1 MLYYELNTHMQ
12 KKTRSILEELSSVK
26 VNKDPE
32 NFVESRASHIID
44 SAINLVNYIREN
56 FDQETAYLLEKKFN
70 AAIKNLDPNKFS
82 KGVTKIKELKDVKN
96 SLSLKEG
103 ELRDEDE

>member
-1 MLYYELNTHMQ
+1 MQ
-12 KKTRSILEELSSVK
+12 KKTRSILEELSSVR
-26 VNKDPE
+26 VNKEPE

-70 AAIKNLDPNKFS
+70 AAIKNLDSNRFS
-82 KGVTKIKELKDVKN
+82 RGVTRVKELKDVKN

>member
-1 MLYYELNTHMQ
+1 MQ
-12 KKTRSILEELSSVK
+12 KKTRSILEELSSVR
-26 VNKDPE
+26 VNKEPE
-32 NFVESRASHIID
+32 NFVESRAGHIID

-70 AAIKNLDPNKFS
+70 AAIKNLDSNRFS
-82 KGVTKIKELKDVKN
+82 RGVSRVKELKDVKN

>member
-1 MLYYELNTHMQ
+1 MQ
-12 KKTRSILEELSSVK
+12 KKTRSILEELSSVR
-26 VNKDPE
+26 VNKEPE

-44 SAINLVNYIREN
+44 SAINLVTYIREN
-56 FDQETAYLLEKKFN
+56 FDEQTAYLLEKKFN
-70 AAIKNLDPNKFS
+70 AAIKNLDSNRFS
-82 KGVTKIKELKDVKN
+82 RGVSRVKELKDVKN

>member
-1 MLYYELNTHMQ
+1 MQ
-12 KKTRSILEELSSVK
+12 KKTRSILEELSSVR
-26 VNKDPE
+26 VNKEPE

-56 FDQETAYLLEKKFN
+56 FDEQTAYLLEKKFN
-70 AAIKNLDPNKFS
+70 AAIKNLDSNRFS
-82 KGVTKIKELKDVKN
+82 RGVTRVKELKDVKN

>member
-1 MLYYELNTHMQ
+1 MQ
-12 KKTRSILEELSSVK
+12 KKTRSILEELSSVR
-26 VNKDPE
+26 VNKEPE
-32 NFVESRASHIID
+32 NFVESRAGHIID

-56 FDQETAYLLEKKFN
+56 FDEQTAYLLEKKFN
-70 AAIKNLDPNKFS
+70 AAIKNLDSNKFS
-82 KGVTKIKELKDVKN
+82 RGVSRVKELKDVKN

>member
-1 MLYYELNTHMQ
+1 MLYYKLNTHMQ
-12 KKTRSILEELSSVK
+12 KKTRSILEELSSVR

-44 SAINLVNYIREN
+44 SAINLINFIREN

-70 AAIKNLDPNKFS
+70 SAIKNLDPDKFIR
-82 KGVTKIKELKDVKN
+82 GVTRIKELKDVKN
-96 SLSLKEG
+96 SLLLKDG
-103 ELRDEDE
+103 ELSDEDE

>member
-1 MLYYELNTHMQ
+1 MQ
-12 KKTRSILEELSSVK
+12 KKTRSILEELSSVR
-26 VNKDPE
+26 VNKEPE

-56 FDQETAYLLEKKFN
+56 FDEQTAYLLEKKFN
-70 AAIKNLDPNKFS
+70 SAIKNLDSNKFS
-82 KGVTKIKELKDVKN
+82 RGVSRVKELKDVKN

-103 ELRDEDE
+103 ELRDED

>member
-1 MLYYELNTHMQ
+1 MQ
-12 KKTRSILEELSSVK
+12 KKTRSILEELSSVR
-26 VNKDPE
+26 VNKEPE

-70 AAIKNLDPNKFS
+70 AAIKNLDPDKFS
-82 KGVTKIKELKDVKN
+82 RGVTRVKELKDVKN

-103 ELRDEDE
+103 EFKEED

>member
-1 MLYYELNTHMQ
+1 MQ
-12 KKTRSILEELSSVK
+12 KKTRSILEELSSVR
-26 VNKDPE
+26 VNKEPE

-70 AAIKNLDPNKFS
+70 AAIKNLDANRFS
-82 KGVTKIKELKDVKN
+82 RGVTKIKELKDVKN

-103 ELRDEDE
+103 ELHDEDE

>member
-1 MLYYELNTHMQ
+1 MQ
-12 KKTRSILEELSSVK
+12 KKTRSILEELSSVR
-26 VNKDPE
+26 VNKEPE

-56 FDQETAYLLEKKFN
+56 FDEQTAYLLEKKFN
-70 AAIKNLDPNKFS
+70 AAIKNLDSNKFS
-82 KGVTKIKELKDVKN
+82 RGVSRVKELRDVKN

-103 ELRDEDE
+103 ELHDEDE